1 MRLTGYWVVL
11 KGKFR
16 GWVRAYMRASY
27 AAILDESGQDLVEY
41 SLVVALIALA
51 AVASMKNVAVLIN
64 AAYTRLGTK
73 LSGYVS

>member
-1 MRLTGYWVVL
+1 
-11 KGKFR
+11 
-16 GWVRAYMRASY
+16 
-27 AAILDESGQDLVEY
+27 VEY